1 MKKISE
7 KIDFLDKLPEEIEV
21 LNKKSDQ
28 ITENL
33 NNHMAQNQQQT
44 DLLVEVA
51 RDLLIKEMKQAIDRG
66 WCSVEDQERTGDLFG
81 KYSSNGGNHGV
92 GNIYNQYKMLPP
104 SPNGKDK

>member
-1 MKKISE
+1 MGQILAIVVSISSFITALTVIITAIKNGEKKIKVYEDKKEVMKKISE

-51 RDLLIKEMKQAIDRG
+51 RDLLIKEMK
-66 WCSVEDQERTGDLFG
+66 
-81 KYSSNGGNHGV
+81 
-92 GNIYNQYKMLPP
+92 
-104 SPNGKDK
+104 